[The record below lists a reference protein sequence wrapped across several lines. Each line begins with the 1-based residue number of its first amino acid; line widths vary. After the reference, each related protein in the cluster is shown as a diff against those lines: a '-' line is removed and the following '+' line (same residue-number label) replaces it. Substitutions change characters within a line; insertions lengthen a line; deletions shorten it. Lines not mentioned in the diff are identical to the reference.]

1 MGSGSSYAI
10 SPEQSYEDIFTSVAP
25 LYYTTDAVTVEDLVA
40 CQMTWNHIINNT
52 APKYSEVKSS
62 NEFTHVSC
70 ISWFYTVFYN
80 RLFDVHPVCKHLFT
94 RGIQS
99 QGKFLVKMITMAL
112 SQATNAEK
120 FKALME
126 NLAMTH
132 CQWGVRAIEYG
143 IVGDVLFY
151 SLHAVLGEAYTSAV
165 EQSWCRVYSTMLSLI
180 LPVVIRYERESIPKQ
195 RNTKELYSKC
205 SPSSTLT
212 CEAIS
217 TEDSAPCPRLH
228 ANAAA
233 TINSSEDCTPVVS

>member
-1 MGSGSSYAI
+1 MGSGSSYSI
-10 SPEQSYEDIFTSVAP
+10 SPEQSYEDIFSAVAP
-25 LYYTTDAVTVEDLVA
+25 LYYTTDPVTVEDLVS

-52 APKYSEVKSS
+52 APKYAEVKSDKD
-62 NEFTHVSC
+62 FTHVSC

-80 RLFDVHPVCKHLFT
+80 RLFDIHPVCKHLFT

-112 SQATNAEK
+112 SQATDAVK

-126 NLAMTH
+126 DLAHKH

-151 SLHAVLGEAYTSAV
+151 SLHAVLGDAYTNAV

-195 RNTKELYSKC
+195 RNTKELYSKHTPAVC
-205 SPSSTLT
+205 CAKNEEATCPMAHTLT
-212 CEAIS
+212 TSGTCRS
-217 TEDSAPCPRLH
+217 TEE
-228 ANAAA
+228 N
-233 TINSSEDCTPVVS
+233 TQVVN